1 MGVSRTNYA
10 LDSQSVLVAKF
21 MELKCIFKVLHLV
34 QMMHLFVFV
43 GVGICKKKSFAW
55 KFIFLGVAFF
65 LQFPLPDSTQIE
77 NLKSEMGQ
85 IRPQLFDIEY
95 FSREI

>member
-1 MGVSRTNYA
+1 MGVSKTNYA

-21 MELKCIFKVLHLV
+21 MELRCIFKVLHLV

-55 KFIFLGVAFF
+55 KCIFLGVAFTDMQKHKYE
-65 LQFPLPDSTQIE
+65 LQNIFY
-77 NLKSEMGQ
+77 NLHRNGQ
-85 IRPQLFDIEY
+85 N
-95 FSREI
+95 

>member
-34 QMMHLFVFV
+34 QMKHLFVFV
-43 GVGICKKKSFAW
+43 GVGISPIDT
-55 KFIFLGVAFF
+55 FIRILTVV
-65 LQFPLPDSTQIE
+65 I
-77 NLKSEMGQ
+77 
-85 IRPQLFDIEY
+85 
-95 FSREI
+95 

>member
-1 MGVSRTNYA
+1 MGVSGTNYA

-34 QMMHLFVFV
+34 QMKHLFVFV

-55 KFIFLGVAFF
+55 KCIFLGVVFTDM
-65 LQFPLPDSTQIE
+65 QKHKINT
-77 NLKSEMGQ
+77 KT
-85 IRPQLFDIEY
+85 
-95 FSREI
+95 